1 MDASLAR
8 LQWPPGRPG
17 SAASS
22 SGGHPGSRRLSGSTC
37 LAPGARLVLADL
49 AGPGMLRHLRLV
61 IPDTPQAGRGLM
73 IRTWWDGQ
81 PHPSIEAPVGDFF
94 GFAHGR
100 SLPFGSAVHSVGA
113 GGVMDL
119 WLPMPFAKRAYVVI
133 DNELSEAIALQHV
146 VAFTHGDALPPDAGN
161 LHACFR
167 RETRTRTGEDF
178 EFMPHRQGR
187 GRFLGVVFGIIP
199 LEHHWWG
206 EGEAKF
212 FLDGDTAFP
221 TLVGTGAE
229 DYVGLA
235 WNVQQ
240 TCFPL
245 HGASLVRK
253 SDTPNM
259 AGPVSMYR
267 WHTCDPIY
275 WHREIR
281 ATIQQLGV
289 DITGEGTMRSFAS
302 YLACLRE
309 RQDDWSSCS
318 FWYEPLPSAPLPEAA
333 PLALRLHDLEWACA
347 PDNR

>member
-1 MDASLAR
+1 MET
-8 LQWPPGRPG
+8 
-17 SAASS
+17 SAAS
-22 SGGHPGSRRLSGSTC
+22 RRLAGATR
-37 LAPGARLVLADL
+37 LAPGGRLVLADL
-49 AGPGMLRHLRLV
+49 AGPGILRHLRLRL
-61 IPDTPQAGRGLM
+61 PDTPQAGRGLM
-73 IRTWWDGQ
+73 IRAWWDDQ

-100 SLPFGSAVHSVGA
+100 SLTYGSAVHSVGP
-113 GGVMDL
+113 GGTLDL
-119 WLPMPFAKRAYVVI
+119 WLPMPFRARAYLVV
-133 DNELSEAIALQHV
+133 DNELAESVALQHV
-146 VAFTHGDALPPDAGN
+146 VDCTRGDALPPDAGQ

-167 RETRTRTGEDF
+167 REAPTRSGEDF
-178 EFMPHRQGR
+178 EFMPHRRGR

-199 LEHHWWG
+199 HEQHWWG

-212 FLDGDTAFP
+212 FLDGDSALP

-253 SDTPNM
+253 ADRPNM

-267 WHTCDPIY
+267 WHLQDPIY
-275 WHREIR
+275 WHRDIR

-289 DITGEGTMRSFAS
+289 DITGEGALTSFPS

-309 RQDDWSSCS
+309 RQDDWAACS
-318 FWYEPLPSAPLPEAA
+318 FWYEPLPSAALPDAV
-333 PLALRLHDLEWACA
+333 PLALRLHDLAWASA
-347 PDNR
+347 PDLSNR